1 MGPHSMVPMR
11 GASGTNDDAAPS
23 RMLRPASCASP
34 ARATPGALTF
44 INRAASVLLET
55 AVGLPTI
62 DSMLSAHQLSCV
74 RGERTLFT
82 GLDLAVGAGEWL
94 HVRGANGC
102 GKTSLLRLL
111 AGLASPAAG
120 EIRWNGHAMR
130 EDVQAYHEAMLFLGH
145 LGAVKEELTALEN
158 LELAAELDGA
168 QPQREE
174 VVGALHRFGLK
185 GREHLPV
192 RFLSAG
198 QKRRVLLARL
208 VTRKAR
214 LWILDEPFTA
224 LDTRAVDMLGDVVG
238 EHLAQGGMAV
248 VTSHQAIPIPGGKA
262 IEL

>member
-1 MGPHSMVPMR
+1 MR
-11 GASGTNDDAAPS
+11 
-23 RMLRPASCASP
+23 
-34 ARATPGALTF
+34 LTF
-44 INRAASVLLET
+44 LNGVASTQLET
-55 AVGLPTI
+55 AVRLPTI
-62 DSMLSAHQLSCV
+62 DASMLSAHHLTCV

-94 HVRGANGC
+94 HVRGGNGC

-120 EIRWNGHAMR
+120 EIRWGEHR
-130 EDVQAYHEAMLFLGH
+130 VSDDLQAYHQAMLFLGH
-145 LGAVKEELTALEN
+145 HGAVKEELTALEN
-158 LELAAELDGA
+158 LQLAAELDGA
-168 QPQREE
+168 TLGESE
-174 VVGALHRFGLK
+174 AVAALHRFGLK

-208 VTRKAR
+208 VTRKAK

-224 LDTRAVDMLGDVVG
+224 LDARAVDMLGGLVG

-248 VTSHQAIPIPGGKA
+248 VTSHQAIPLGNGKA
-262 IEL
+262 VEL